1 MTVCWIEDF
10 TCYHLTCYF
19 SSAAYTQGRKK
30 MEKAEEKLLEAST
43 SLISKGENNLEVTV
57 GEFQSIFLSF

>member
-1 MTVCWIEDF
+1 
-10 TCYHLTCYF
+10 
-19 SSAAYTQGRKK
+19 